1 MRWTLVAALV
11 LASASAFAD
20 APVQQTLYINRCVG
34 GCTVMGGATDDAS
47 THQSTIPCG
56 GTVVQ
61 MTGGFQCVNNVPK
74 TYTVGEYQN
83 NAGEIGAAADAEFE
97 QVMEC
102 VREVYSPYNV
112 IVTDQKPT
120 GGVPYTEGVL
130 AGTPEDIGLSSQS
143 TGGAAPAR
151 LNNDCTA
158 HGNVMSFSFANAT
171 FWRGPDRVF
180 TLCYVVAQETAHAY
194 GLDHEYSFI
203 DGTSSCR
210 SPMTYRNDCGGQHFF
225 RNQPA
230 NCGEYANRPCN
241 CGGLQDSHKKLLS
254 VLGEGTPITRPPT
267 STILVPANGATITNG
282 ASVQASAGAQRGIAR
297 TELWLNGHNWA
308 QAKGA
313 AWGQNGQPDPSNYQM
328 TLPAIVPDG
337 VIDIVVKAYDDIEV
351 ETDSS
356 TVTVTKGAPCT
367 TAASCLEGQKCEAG
381 KCFWDPP
388 TGALGDACTYNEFC
402 VSGMCQDSTAGQFC
416 TQNCIIGS
424 EGACPTMFDCVAT
437 SDTGGVCLP
446 AGSSGS
452 GCCSVGHESNGAV
465 VARTG
470 LGLLVFGLLLRR
482 RRRH

>member
-1 MRWTLVAALV
+1 
-11 LASASAFAD
+11 
-20 APVQQTLYINRCVG
+20 
-34 GCTVMGGATDDAS
+34 
-47 THQSTIPCG
+47 
-56 GTVVQ
+56 
-61 MTGGFQCVNNVPK
+61 
-74 TYTVGEYQN
+74 
-83 NAGEIGAAADAEFE
+83 
-97 QVMEC
+97 
-102 VREVYSPYNV
+102 
-112 IVTDQKPT
+112 
-120 GGVPYTEGVL
+120 
-130 AGTPEDIGLSSQS
+130 
-143 TGGAAPAR
+143 
-151 LNNDCTA
+151 
-158 HGNVMSFSFANAT
+158 
-171 FWRGPDRVF
+171 VF

-254 VLGEGTPITRPPT
+254 VLGAGTPITRPPT
-267 STILVPANGATITNG
+267 STILVPANGAAIANN

-313 AWGQNGQPDPSNYQM
+313 AWGQNGQPDPSSYQM
-328 TLPAIVPDG
+328 TIPPIVPDG

-351 ETDSS
+351 ETDSA
-356 TVTVTKGAPCT
+356 TVTVTKGAPCAS
-367 TAASCLEGQKCEAG
+367 AASCLEGQKCEAG

-402 VSGMCQDSTAGQFC
+402 VSNMCQDTSGGQFC
-416 TQNCIIGS
+416 TQNCIVGS
-424 EGACPTMFDCVAT
+424 EGACPAMFECAAT
-437 SDTGGVCLP
+437 SGTGGVCLP
-446 AGSSGS
+446 AGSGGS
-452 GCCSVGHESNGAV
+452 GCCSVGRESNGAV
-465 VARTG
+465 VVRTG